1 MKNNLLYLV
10 ITTFFLFSNEFLL
23 TQPLPPKL
31 PDVGTPVMRLPKLI
45 EESSINL
52 KAPKGFEVE
61 LFAEN
66 LSSPRWL
73 LILPNNNILVAQSR
87 TESLPG
93 LPPETVKIL
102 TKMNLFGPSP
112 NNIIEISNR
121 NGVQKAH
128 PIISDLNQP
137 FGMIYFKEQLYIA
150 NTDSI
155 LKYNFQNYKI
165 NSSPLKILD
174 IPAGPPNNHW
184 TRNIILNKE
193 MNKILVSVGSGT
205 NVNEEGTDNIERAAI
220 WEINLDGSE
229 KKLYATGLRNPV
241 GMAYDPF
248 SEKLWT
254 TVNERDGLGEFLPPD
269 YFTEV
274 VEDEFYGWPY
284 VYFGIYP
291 DPRQLNI
298 NPLKV
303 KKALTQSRVPDL
315 SLGAHTVPLGLLF
328 HSGKNI
334 DPRYKKGA
342 FIARRG
348 GVSTSEL
355 SGYDVIFVPFEDGYP
370 TGEIE
375 VFLSGFIANID
386 KAEIFGRPVGITEM
400 NDGSMLVTDDVGG
413 KIWRIHFSEKS

>member
-73 LILPNNNILVAQSR
+73 LILPNDNILVAQSR

-121 NGVQKAH
+121 NGVRKAH

-184 TRNIILNKE
+184 TRNIILNKWLE
-193 MNKILVSVGSGT
+193 
-205 NVNEEGTDNIERAAI
+205 
-220 WEINLDGSE
+220 
-229 KKLYATGLRNPV
+229 
-241 GMAYDPF
+241 
-248 SEKLWT
+248 
-254 TVNERDGLGEFLPPD
+254 
-269 YFTEV
+269 
-274 VEDEFYGWPY
+274 
-284 VYFGIYP
+284 
-291 DPRQLNI
+291 
-298 NPLKV
+298 
-303 KKALTQSRVPDL
+303 
-315 SLGAHTVPLGLLF
+315 
-328 HSGKNI
+328 
-334 DPRYKKGA
+334 
-342 FIARRG
+342 
-348 GVSTSEL
+348 
-355 SGYDVIFVPFEDGYP
+355 
-370 TGEIE
+370 
-375 VFLSGFIANID
+375 
-386 KAEIFGRPVGITEM
+386 
-400 NDGSMLVTDDVGG
+400 
-413 KIWRIHFSEKS
+413 